1 MFPMDAANN
10 AEFAD
15 IRDQLR
21 RDHESVLA
29 ELEALRDAK
38 EEDSRASSRV
48 RPLARSWMIH
58 ALAEENVVYR
68 AVEGVETASDS
79 ETRTDKRFAE
89 HERVQALFYRLA
101 RSRPG
106 TPDWHTRLDAVREVI
121 VRQID
126 HEHTEIFAQLAKSFD
141 EAELRRMGRQFNL
154 IREKLTLLE
163 QAKAA

>member
-1 MFPMDAANN
+1 MDAANN

-38 EEDSRASSRV
+38 EEDFRALSRV

-68 AVEGVETASDS
+68 AVEGVESTSDS
-79 ETRTDKRFAE
+79 ESRTDERFAE
-89 HERVQALFYRLA
+89 HERVQSLFYRLA

-106 TPDWHTRLDAVREVI
+106 TPDWHARLDAVREVV
-121 VRQID
+121 VRRID
-126 HEHTEIFAQLAKSFD
+126 HEHNEIFAQLAKSFD

-163 QAKAA
+163 ETKAA